1 MCRSKDVAYTEH
13 MDDKEPIVTEELDKL
28 PEPEEPSKG
37 EAARETL
44 DDWSFVVNALRLTR
58 PV

>member
-1 MCRSKDVAYTEH
+1 MEE
-13 MDDKEPIVTEELDKL
+13 EPQIVTEELEEL
-28 PEPEEPSKG
+28 SEPEEPSKG